1 MSKQKLIAA
10 LPLAAVFATLCHM
23 PPASAAGQD
32 QGQDQDQGQGMVVVR
47 DHQTGQLRPPT
58 AAELKALRP
67 QPGTSLWQPKQPG
80 QPGVVLHP
88 DGSRHVRVGEKG
100 MVYSVVTR
108 DSEGKLVNQC
118 VQGEAAAEA
127 ALKPAQHDKEHSDE
141 SR

>member
-10 LPLAAVFATLCHM
+10 LPLAAVFAALFHM

-32 QGQDQDQGQGMVVVR
+32 EGMVVVR
-47 DHQTGQLRPPT
+47 DHQTGQLRAPT

-67 QPGTSLWQPKQPG
+67 QPGLG
-80 QPGVVLHP
+80 MRAQPGVVLHP
-88 DGSRHVRVGEKG
+88 DGSRHVRIGEQG

-108 DSEGKLVNQC
+108 DPDGKVVNQC

-141 SR
+141 TR

>member
-1 MSKQKLIAA
+1 MSKEKLIAA
-10 LPLAAVFATLCHM
+10 LPLAAVFAALCHM

-32 QGQDQDQGQGMVVVR
+32 EGMVVVR
-47 DHQTGQLRPPT
+47 DRQTGQLRAPT

-67 QPGTSLWQPKQPG
+67 QPGSSLWQPAQP
-80 QPGVVLHP
+80 VVVIHP
-88 DGSRHVRVGEKG
+88 DGSRHVRMGEQG

-108 DSEGKLVNQC
+108 GADGKVTDQC

-141 SR
+141 TR